1 MKRSFLFFLLLIAL
15 NSLSQFPAGIEGEL
29 TEFRLAGYAQGTTY
43 HISYFAVDSVVTVT
57 DVDLVLAGIDSSLSI
72 YKPYS
77 IISRFNTSRSG
88 LDIDDHFRKVFQKSV
103 EVTKRTGGLFDITVK
118 PLVQAWGFGVD
129 KTQNLPDAA
138 TIKSILQCVGAD
150 KIRLDHTML
159 IKTEPCVTIDV
170 NGIAQG
176 YSVDVLADFLKS
188 RNIQNFLVELGGE
201 MRIEG
206 RKPSGDLFKV
216 GIEAPGDQGPVNQ
229 PLQKTFSL
237 AGGALTTSGNYRQYY
252 TIGTKRISHL
262 INPQT
267 GFPVN
272 NELISVTVYAKD
284 AMTADAYDNALM
296 LMGLNKALAFVESN
310 DELAAYFIYKMED
323 GSVADTACSKFKRLL
338 NQ

>member
-1 MKRSFLFFLLLIAL
+1 MKRSFLFFLLFTAL
-15 NSLSQFPAGIEGEL
+15 NSLSQSPSDRSEL

-43 HISYFAVDSVVTVT
+43 HITYFATDSVVTVK

-77 IISRFNTSRSG
+77 LISQFNTSRSG
-88 LDIDDHFRKVFQKSV
+88 LVVDDHFRKVFQKSV
-103 EVTKRTGGLFDITVK
+103 EVSNLTGGLFDITVK

-129 KTQNLPDAA
+129 KTEQIPDAA
-138 TIKSILQCVGAD
+138 TIKSILQCVGTG
-150 KIRLDHTML
+150 KVRLDHTML
-159 IKTEPCVTIDV
+159 MKTAPCVTVDV

-176 YSVDVLADFLKS
+176 YSVDVLADFLRS
-188 RNIQNFLVELGGE
+188 RNIKDFLVELGGE
-201 MRIEG
+201 IRIEG
-206 RKPSGDLFKV
+206 RKPSGALFKV
-216 GIEAPGDQGPVNQ
+216 GIETPDDQEPVSQ
-229 PLQKTFSL
+229 PFQKTFNL
-237 AGGALTTSGNYRQYY
+237 AGGAITTSGNYRQYY
-252 TIGTKRISHL
+252 TVGTKRITHL
-262 INPQT
+262 INPIT

-310 DELAAYFIYKMED
+310 DELAAYFIYKKQD
-323 GSVADTACSKFKRLL
+323 GSVADTACTQFKRLL